1 MNTEND
7 QAFDDDYMLQLALQ
21 MSIQQVRGGSPGR
34 IPLTFTYVAVLRGF
48 ISS

>member
-21 MSIQQVRGGSPGR
+21 MSIQQVRFHPAEH
-34 IPLTFTYVAVLRGF
+34 PFVQPVWL
-48 ISS
+48 

>member
-21 MSIQQVRGGSPGR
+21 MSIQQVCFKR
-34 IPLTFTYVAVLRGF
+34 A
-48 ISS
+48 